1 MITAV
6 VGSRGLSVEDMGK
19 YIPRDTTE
27 IVSGGAAG
35 IDRCAEKYAAVH
47 GIPLKVFLPRY
58 DLYGR
63 AAPVR
68 RNEQIVMYA
77 DRVVA
82 IWDGSSRGTG
92 WVIAMCKKHSVPV
105 HIYIIEENRDL

>member
-1 MITAV
+1 MKTAV

-68 RNEQIVMYA
+68 RNE
-77 DRVVA
+77 RVVA

-92 WVIAMCKKHSVPV
+92 GVIAMCKKHSVPV
-105 HIYIIEENRDL
+105 YIYIIEENRDL